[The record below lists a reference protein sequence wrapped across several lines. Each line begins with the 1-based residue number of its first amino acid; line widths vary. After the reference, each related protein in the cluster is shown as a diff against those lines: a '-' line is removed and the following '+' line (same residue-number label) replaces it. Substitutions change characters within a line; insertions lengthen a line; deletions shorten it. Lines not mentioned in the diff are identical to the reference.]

1 MDHKKLELL
10 EKSQKW
16 VESQPETIFN
26 VFREWFGGE
35 LYDSLKFTFDLS
47 LEKVVFRDDLKI
59 ARFNPVF
66 KGVDRFKL
74 GNYRP
79 TSVLPCQYFLAYYV

>member
-1 MDHKKLELL
+1 MRVAPQAAVELKTWVVKNQELL

-16 VESQPETIFN
+16 VETQPDTIFS
-26 VFREWFGGE
+26 VAKKCFGE

-47 LEKVVFRDDLKI
+47 LEKKKIFPDDLKI

-66 KGVDRFKL
+66 KVSDR
-74 GNYRP
+74 
-79 TSVLPCQYFLAYYV
+79 CHW